1 MKKIIITC
9 ALVMFTFI
17 AEAQEN
23 KFASK
28 RVATAVQYISS
39 NMDLSEANV
48 EFLKETLYNKYVSN
62 AKKIRGKDLSQD
74 EKKQVYRTA
83 FIETRKKLMTVF
95 SKEQVG
101 KITKLERE
109 SFKK

>member
-1 MKKIIITC
+1 MNKIIITC
-9 ALVMFTFI
+9 ALVMFAFI

-28 RVATAVQYISS
+28 RAATAVEYISS

-48 EFLKETLYNKYVSN
+48 EFLKETLYNKYASNVSL
-62 AKKIRGKDLSQD
+62 IKDNNLSQE
-74 EKKQVYRTA
+74 EKRQVYRDA

-95 SKEQVG
+95 SKEQVD
-101 KITKLERE
+101 KISKLERE

>member
-1 MKKIIITC
+1 MKKIIFTC
-9 ALVMFTFI
+9 AFVMFAFI
-17 AEAQEN
+17 AQAQEN
-23 KFASK
+23 KFAGK
-28 RVATAVQYISS
+28 RSANAVEYISS

-48 EFLKETLYNKYVSN
+48 EFLKETLYNKYANN
-62 AKKIRGKDLSQD
+62 ASKIRGKDLSQD

-109 SFKK
+109 SHKK

>member
-1 MKKIIITC
+1 
-9 ALVMFTFI
+9 MFAFI

-28 RVATAVQYISS
+28 RAVTAVEYISS
-39 NMDLSEANV
+39 NMDLSEANI

-62 AKKIRGKDLSQD
+62 SKKIRGKNLSQD

-83 FIETRKKLMTVF
+83 FIETRKKLMTIF

-101 KITKLERE
+101 KITKLERQ
-109 SFKK
+109 SHKN

>member
-9 ALVMFTFI
+9 ALVMFAFI

-28 RVATAVQYISS
+28 RTATAVEYISS

-48 EFLKETLYNKYVSN
+48 EFLKETLYNKYASNVSQ
-62 AKKIRGKDLSQD
+62 IRGKNLSEE
-74 EKKQVYRTA
+74 EKKQVYRDA
-83 FIETRKKLMTVF
+83 FVQTRKKLMTVF

-109 SFKK
+109 SHNK

>member
-9 ALVMFTFI
+9 ALVMFAFI

-28 RVATAVQYISS
+28 RTATAVEYISS
-39 NMDLSEANV
+39 NMDLSEVNV
-48 EFLKETLYNKYVSN
+48 EFLKETLYNKYASNVSL
-62 AKKIRGKDLSQD
+62 IKDNNLSQE
-74 EKKQVYRTA
+74 EKRQVYRDA

-95 SKEQVG
+95 SKEQVD
-101 KITKLERE
+101 KISKLERE

>member
-9 ALVMFTFI
+9 ALVMFAFI

-28 RVATAVQYISS
+28 RSATAVEYISS

-48 EFLKETLYNKYVSN
+48 EFLKETLYNKYATNVLQ
-62 AKKIRGKDLSQD
+62 IRGKNLSQE
-74 EKKQVYRTA
+74 EKKQVYRAA
-83 FIETRKKLMTVF
+83 FVETRKKLMTVF
-95 SKEQVG
+95 TKEQVSE
-101 KITKLERE
+101 INRLERE
-109 SFKK
+109 SHKK

>member
-1 MKKIIITC
+1 
-9 ALVMFTFI
+9 MFAFI

-28 RVATAVQYISS
+28 RAATAVEHISS

-62 AKKIRGKDLSQD
+62 SKIIRGKNLSQD

-83 FIETRKKLMTVF
+83 FIETRKKLMTIF

-109 SFKK
+109 SHKK

>member
-1 MKKIIITC
+1 MKKIIIPC
-9 ALVMFTFI
+9 VLIMFAFI

-28 RVATAVQYISS
+28 RAATAVEHISS
-39 NMDLSEANV
+39 NMDLSEANI
-48 EFLKETLYNKYVSN
+48 EFLKETLYNKYISN
-62 AKKIRGKDLSQD
+62 SKKIRGKNLSQD

-83 FIETRKKLMTVF
+83 FIETRKKLMTIF

-109 SFKK
+109 SHKK